1 VASTSWRTLVTQAV
15 PAPDAAFELS
25 VVRGD
30 LLFRLQRR
38 IGLVPADGLGLVR
51 RAVFWSLFAWLPI
64 ALWAFYVGR
73 AMPGVAGEPLLA
85 HFGVHVRFL
94 VAVPLLILAEGPV
107 HVLTTRLLPQFVRSG
122 VVPPD
127 GVGRFR
133 AAIEATARLRDATLP
148 WALMLGAVVAFASTS
163 EIAHRSHEID
173 WEGAAGAR
181 PGFGALWYLYV
192 ARSIYLTLVLA
203 WLWRVVLLAVL
214 FWRIARLDLALVPT
228 HPDRAGG
235 LGFLERVPPLFAPVP
250 FAIGCVVASRWAH
263 DAVYHGLAL
272 PSLKVQMIAFVVL
285 SVVLFLLPLAA
296 FARPLKRAKKQALL
310 DYGTLVGRHGRLVH
324 ERWIQGR
331 RLDDDALL
339 AAPELGPVADTA
351 AVYDAVEAMRTLPVG
366 KAAVVPLAV
375 AAVAPMIG
383 VLALQVPVGDLVR
396 TLIKA
401 LL

>member
-1 VASTSWRTLVTQAV
+1 VSAN
-15 PAPDAAFELS
+15 AAAEPGFELS

-38 IGLVPADGLGLVR
+38 VGLVPAGGLGLVR
-51 RAVFWSLFAWLPI
+51 RAVFWSLLAWLPI
-64 ALWAFYVGR
+64 VLWALYVGR
-73 AMPGVAGEPLLA
+73 ALPGVAGEPLLA
-85 HFGVHVRFL
+85 HFGVHARFL

-107 HVLTTRLLPQFVRSG
+107 HALTTRLLPQFVHSG
-122 VVPPD
+122 VVPPA
-127 GVGRFR
+127 GVEPFR
-133 AAIEATARLRDATLP
+133 AAIAATARLRDATLP
-148 WALMLGAVVAFASTS
+148 WAVMLGIVVAFASTS
-163 EIAHRSHEID
+163 EMVHRSHEIE
-173 WEGAAGAR
+173 WEGGPVGR

-228 HPDRAGG
+228 HPDRVGG

-250 FAIGCVVASRWAH
+250 LAIGCVVASRWAH

-296 FARPLKRAKKQALL
+296 FAGPLKRAKKQALL
-310 DYGTLVGRHGRLVH
+310 DYGALVGRHGRLVH
-324 ERWIQGR
+324 ERWIQGKPVG
-331 RLDDDALL
+331 DEGLL

-351 AVYDAVEAMRTLPVG
+351 AVYDAVKSMRTFLVG
-366 KAAVVPLAV
+366 KATIVPLVA
-375 AAVAPMIG
+375 AAVAPMLA
-383 VLALQVPVGDLVR
+383 VLALQVPVKDLVL
-396 TLIKA
+396 TLVKA

>member
-1 VASTSWRTLVTQAV
+1 VSAN
-15 PAPDAAFELS
+15 AAAEPGFELS

-38 IGLVPADGLGLVR
+38 VGLVPAGGLGLVR
-51 RAVFWSLFAWLPI
+51 RAVFWSLLAWLPI
-64 ALWAFYVGR
+64 VLWALYVGR
-73 AMPGVAGEPLLA
+73 ALPGVAGEPLLA
-85 HFGVHVRFL
+85 HFGVHARFL

-107 HVLTTRLLPQFVRSG
+107 HALTTRLLPQFVHSG
-122 VVPPD
+122 VVPPA
-127 GVGRFR
+127 GVEPFR
-133 AAIEATARLRDATLP
+133 AAIAATARLRDATLP
-148 WALMLGAVVAFASTS
+148 WAVMLGIVVAFASTS
-163 EIAHRSHEID
+163 EMVHRSHEIE
-173 WEGAAGAR
+173 WEGGPVGR

-228 HPDRAGG
+228 HPDRVGG

-250 FAIGCVVASRWAH
+250 LAIGCVVASRWAH

-296 FARPLKRAKKQALL
+296 FAGPLKRAKKQALL
-310 DYGTLVGRHGRLVH
+310 DYGALVGRHGRLVH
-324 ERWIQGR
+324 ERWIQGKPVG
-331 RLDDDALL
+331 DEGLL

-351 AVYDAVEAMRTLPVG
+351 AVYDAVKSMRTFLVG
-366 KAAVVPLAV
+366 KATIVPLVA
-375 AAVAPMIG
+375 AAVAPMLA
-383 VLALQVPVGDLVR
+383 VLALQVPVKDLVLS
-396 TLIKA
+396 LIKA

>member
-1 VASTSWRTLVTQAV
+1 VSAN
-15 PAPDAAFELS
+15 AAAEPGFELS

-38 IGLVPADGLGLVR
+38 VGLVPAGGLGLVR
-51 RAVFWSLFAWLPI
+51 RAVFWSLLAWLPI
-64 ALWAFYVGR
+64 VLWALYIRR
-73 AMPGVAGEPLLA
+73 ALPGVAGEPLLA
-85 HFGVHVRFL
+85 HFGVHARFL

-107 HVLTTRLLPQFVRSG
+107 HALTTRLLPQFVHSG
-122 VVPPD
+122 VVPPA
-127 GVGRFR
+127 GVEPFR
-133 AAIEATARLRDATLP
+133 AAIAATARLRDATLP
-148 WALMLGAVVAFASTS
+148 WAVMLGIVVAFASTS
-163 EIAHRSHEID
+163 EMVHRSHEID
-173 WEGAAGAR
+173 WESGPDGR

-228 HPDRAGG
+228 HPDRVGG

-250 FAIGCVVASRWAH
+250 LAIGCVVASRWAH

-285 SVVLFLLPLAA
+285 SVVLFVLPLAA
-296 FARPLKRAKKQALL
+296 FAGPLKRAKKQALL
-310 DYGTLVGRHGRLVH
+310 DYGALVGRHGRLVH
-324 ERWIQGR
+324 ERWIRGKPVG
-331 RLDDDALL
+331 DDALL

-351 AVYDAVEAMRTLPVG
+351 AVYDAVKAMRTLPVG
-366 KAAVVPLAV
+366 KAAVVPLAA
-375 AAVAPMIG
+375 AAVAPMLA
-383 VLALQVPVGDLVR
+383 VLALQVPVKDLVLS
-396 TLIKA
+396 LIKA